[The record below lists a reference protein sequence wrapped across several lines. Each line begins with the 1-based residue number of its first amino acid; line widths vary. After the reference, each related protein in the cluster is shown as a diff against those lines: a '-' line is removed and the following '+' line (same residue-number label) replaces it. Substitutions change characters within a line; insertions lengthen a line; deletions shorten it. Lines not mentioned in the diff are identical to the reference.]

1 MVPAGNGIS
10 ACPFDRRV
18 DRRQNGS
25 MEASGVKARLPSR
38 WAGVEEI
45 LPQSLGYLAGPSSG
59 VVDLPFDLAWSGRR
73 SFDLGSPVQRY
84 MYHMAVLTSG
94 ITPEH
99 FTAWLNAD
107 LLRADWGRLGL
118 PRPLRGIWE
127 GRFPE
132 LAPARAGNA

>member
-1 MVPAGNGIS
+1 M
-10 ACPFDRRV
+10 
-18 DRRQNGS
+18 
-25 MEASGVKARLPSR
+25 KAADAKAKLPSR

-45 LPQSLGYLAGPSSG
+45 LPESLGYLAGPSNG

-73 SFDLGSPVQRY
+73 RFDLGNPVQRY

-94 ITPEH
+94 ITCEH

-107 LLRADWGRLGL
+107 LLRADWAQLGL

-127 GRFPE
+127 DRFPE
-132 LAPARAGNA
+132 LAPTGAANA